1 MTTRTCNFL
10 KSSYKTKEAPC
21 ILGMQEF
28 KQKLGSSIFWYA
40 DVYNVHVSKS
50 EFCYRNNI
58 FLTKTSFGFGT
69 PRFRLALALFLPLIL
84 FECVLCFGTFSSK
97 NLTFTTLD
105 VIIHASLKCWVN
117 SSFRKNIPTISKNQ
131 NLTRYI
137 LSSLATTA
145 FFLSIKKFSYE
156 IISAFSQKC
165 TSFWLMKY
173 TKCNFF
179 FETLFLLFSS
189 VCASVK
195 LHLFNSLYHLIVITR
210 RWEWGFAP

>member
-69 PRFRLALALFLPLIL
+69 LRFLLAVALFLPLIL
-84 FECVLCFGTFSSK
+84 FECVICFGCTMYLLLQK
-97 NLTFTTLD
+97 LD
-105 VIIHASLKCWVN
+105 VHNLGCYHSCFIEML
-117 SSFRKNIPTISKNQ
+117 SK
-131 NLTRYI
+131 L
-137 LSSLATTA
+137 
-145 FFLSIKKFSYE
+145 FLSKKYSHHF
-156 IISAFSQKC
+156 
-165 TSFWLMKY
+165 
-173 TKCNFF
+173 
-179 FETLFLLFSS
+179 
-189 VCASVK
+189 
-195 LHLFNSLYHLIVITR
+195 
-210 RWEWGFAP
+210 

>member
-69 PRFRLALALFLPLIL
+69 LRFLLALALFLPLICL
-84 FECVLCFGTFSSK
+84 SVYYVLVVCTFSFK

-145 FFLSIKKFSYE
+145 FFFQLKSSVIKLSRFRFLRKKVYF
-156 IISAFSQKC
+156 ILFK
-165 TSFWLMKY
+165 K
-173 TKCNFF
+173 N
-179 FETLFLLFSS
+179 LFL
-189 VCASVK
+189 
-195 LHLFNSLYHLIVITR
+195 
-210 RWEWGFAP
+210 